1 MGKEICHYYISD
13 PADFWF
19 HSDGNWLII
28 YHKGEDTIFIDS
40 IDTYSIVCRVDKNLN
55 PEIHECVIQINS
67 TYLQDPEEHYFHFQP
82 EQYREVFSIYDQ
94 LSRILQSREH
104 RGTSESS

>member
-1 MGKEICHYYISD
+1 MGKEVCHYYISD
-13 PADFWF
+13 PVDFWF
-19 HSDGNWLII
+19 HLDGNWLII

-40 IDTYSIVCRVDKNLN
+40 IDTYSVVCRFDKNSN
-55 PEIHECVIQINS
+55 PDTHECVIQINC
-67 TYLQDPEEHYFHFQP
+67 TYMRDPEEHYFHFQP
-82 EQYREVFSIYDQ
+82 EQYREVFDIYDQ